1 MRLLLLA
8 GPGGGKGTQGARLT
22 ERLGIRHIASGDL
35 LREQIARDTD
45 VGRRAREYVDRGELV
60 PDELILELVTPA
72 VADAA
77 QAGGYILDGL
87 PRNLAQARVADET
100 WEARGIGLQAVVYLE
115 VGADELRRRL
125 LARADIEGRSD
136 DTPDVIANRLELF
149 AQTTLPLVEHYRERE
164 ILIAVDGARAPDE
177 VTRDVLAQLRE
188 LPHMSDT

>member
-8 GPGGGKGTQGARLT
+8 GPGGGKGTQGARLA
-22 ERLGIRHIASGDL
+22 ERLSIRHIASGDL
-35 LREQIARDTD
+35 LRAQIARDTA

-77 QAGGYILDGL
+77 RAGGYVLDGL
-87 PRNLAQARVADET
+87 PRSLAQARVADQA

-115 VGADELRRRL
+115 VGEDELRRRL

-149 AQTTLPLVEHYRERE
+149 AQTTLPLVEHYRGRGV
-164 ILIAVDGARAPDE
+164 LIAVDGARDPDE
-177 VTRDVLAQLRE
+177 VMRDVLGR
-188 LPHMSDT
+188 LPHLSDS